1 MKQTE
6 QQQGNEDL
14 VLLIWQ
20 IEKLRRREGGC
31 TMNELISEAK
41 KNFEGIEQIKTKKIM
56 EQTAVEYLVNQ
67 FRDAIG
73 DFIINVMTEEIEQ
86 AKEMEK
92 QQQGYSEEEVRNIIF
107 KFSSDFD
114 TKRNIEITLEE
125 QKQWFEQFKGKNKTV
140 VDENLVIVTKP
151 FQIKI

>member
-41 KNFEGIEQIKTKKIM
+41 KNFEGIEQIKIKKIM
-56 EQTAVEYLVNQ
+56 KQTAVEWLYERLE
-67 FRDAIG
+67 R
-73 DFIINVMTEEIEQ
+73 IIPRTALYDIDKREYFQQ

-92 QQQGYSEEEVRNIIF
+92 QQKGYSEEEVLPLLEMLQKCKEFFLLKTDAKSEERADAIGQAVE
-107 KFSSDFD
+107 DFN
-114 TKRNIEITLEE
+114 KL
-125 QKQWFEQFKGKNKTV
+125 KNK
-140 VDENLVIVTKP
+140 
-151 FQIKI
+151 